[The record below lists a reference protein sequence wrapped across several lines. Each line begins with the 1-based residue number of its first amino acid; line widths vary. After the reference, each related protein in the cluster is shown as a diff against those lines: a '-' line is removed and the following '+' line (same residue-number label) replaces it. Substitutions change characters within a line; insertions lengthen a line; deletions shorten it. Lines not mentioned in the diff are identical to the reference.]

1 MIDTHKNVIRYQV
14 QHELHNVNTYVNN
27 PTSLQIALKITHNSN
42 CPIFLGF
49 YDNGD
54 VFVADTYTVIH
65 VPEVEPCLNT
75 QIKDYYDQYSGFNR
89 NNYTAKVTA
98 PCQ

>member
-1 MIDTHKNVIRYQV
+1 MEFSIHWTENDEKKPIHVVIIDIACF
-14 QHELHNVNTYVNN
+14 L
-27 PTSLQIALKITHNSN
+27 ALKITHNSN

-49 YDNGD
+49 YDNDD

-75 QIKDYYDQYSGFNR
+75 
-89 NNYTAKVTA
+89 
-98 PCQ
+98 